1 MAFEAS
7 PYFSLLPLVFGGD
20 GMENQACNCRPDV
33 MVDLEA
39 VLDAEELMAEKS
51 LA

>member
-1 MAFEAS
+1 M
-7 PYFSLLPLVFGGD
+7 G
-20 GMENQACNCRPDV
+20 NQACSCRPDA

-39 VLDAEELMAEKS
+39 VLDAGGLMAEKS

>member
-1 MAFEAS
+1 
-7 PYFSLLPLVFGGD
+7 
-20 GMENQACNCRPDV
+20 MENQACSCRPDV

-39 VLDAEELMAEKS
+39 VLDAEGLKAEKS